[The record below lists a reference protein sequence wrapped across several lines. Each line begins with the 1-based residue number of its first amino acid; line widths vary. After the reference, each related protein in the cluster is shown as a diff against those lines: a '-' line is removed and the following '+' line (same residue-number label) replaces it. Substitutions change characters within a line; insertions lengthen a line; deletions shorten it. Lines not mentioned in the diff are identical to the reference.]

1 MPDPACAAQG
11 PPHCPQLRGNRPELK
26 KASPEGPACWQRTG
40 PWART
45 RLVSPHLQGRTQSLA
60 APAGSRESV
69 GPGASEMQPPWGP
82 VVLEI
87 HEGAESLRIALW
99 GQAVLQATIKT
110 NRASRWLC

>member
-1 MPDPACAAQG
+1 M
-11 PPHCPQLRGNRPELK
+11 
-26 KASPEGPACWQRTG
+26 
-40 PWART
+40 
-45 RLVSPHLQGRTQSLA
+45 SPHLQGRTQSRA